1 MRKRIVCA
9 LACLAL
15 LAGAAAG
22 QDKGEELRR
31 AASEGN
37 LAKVKELLDA
47 GVDVNA
53 KNNYGGTPLSFA
65 SDRDHAEVVKLLLER
80 GADPNA
86 RDTFYG
92 VTPLTWAS
100 TAEIVR
106 LLLAKGA
113 QGVDQALL
121 GAIFEGNAEVV
132 KAVLETAKPGAELL
146 TNALAAATEGGKD
159 EIVALLKAAGAQPP
173 APADFAVDA
182 ATLAAYAGDYEAAS
196 GTVLSVT
203 LKDGQ
208 LSVVVPGGPTLT
220 LGALDKVTFRPK
232 QFPALKLVF
241 EATDGKV
248 TGLLA
253 DDGTNKTPFK
263 RKEAA
268 Q

>member
-1 MRKRIVCA
+1 MPKRIVCA
-9 LACLAL
+9 LACFAL

-22 QDKGEELRR
+22 QDKGDELRR

-37 LAKVKELLDA
+37 LARVKELLDA

-53 KNNYGGTPLSFA
+53 KSNYGGTALAFA
-65 SDRDHAEVVKLLLER
+65 CDHDHTEVVKLLLER

-86 RDTFYG
+86 KDSFYG
-92 VTPLTWAS
+92 ATPLAWAS

-113 QGVDQALL
+113 QGADQTLQ
-121 GAIFEGNAEVV
+121 GAIFEGNVEVV
-132 KAVLETAKPGAELL
+132 KAVLETAKPAAEVLS
-146 TNALAAATEGGKD
+146 NALAAATEGGKD
-159 EIVALLKAAGAQPP
+159 EIAALLKAAGAQPP

-182 ATLAAYAGDYEAAS
+182 ATLATYAGDYEAPN
-196 GTVLSVT
+196 GMLLSVT

-208 LSVVVPGGPTLT
+208 LSAAIAGGPTLT

-241 EATDGKV
+241 EATEGKV
-248 TGLLA
+248 TGLVA
-253 DDGTNKTPFK
+253 DDGTAKTPFK